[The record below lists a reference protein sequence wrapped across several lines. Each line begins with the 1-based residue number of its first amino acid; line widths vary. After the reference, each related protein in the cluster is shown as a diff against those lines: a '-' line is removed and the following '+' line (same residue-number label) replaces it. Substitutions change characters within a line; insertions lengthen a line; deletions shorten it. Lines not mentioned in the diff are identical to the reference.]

1 MVVEASTWETGV
13 LVGSSARDGG
23 GDMEQNVD
31 KDADDDHWEDHDEA
45 YQTCTERKSKEAA
58 FIGKFL

>member
-13 LVGSSARDGG
+13 LVGSSAREIG

-31 KDADDDHWEDHDEA
+31 KDANDDHWKIMMKRIKHVLRES
-45 YQTCTERKSKEAA
+45 QKKLR
-58 FIGKFL
+58 L